1 MKSLWLLAVNTIAG
15 AALGSFLGLLIALS
29 QSPVVAPTISVLV
42 AAAVVYLTLNDAL
55 PIQRS
60 TSISTELH
68 LRTLG
73 FCVGGIAALIVG
85 LQIRSTNGLSENQL
99 VADYRSLLEI
109 GVLQD
114 DARKLV
120 SNSYTQLA
128 GARSEAER
136 LVGMSVLF
144 SSDAQPANCDEM
156 RPNRFADDTSL
167 RAKYINEGSPWT
179 KAVALYDI
187 TNRSDAP
194 INIRTYLTT
203 AYATICQN

>member
-1 MKSLWLLAVNTIAG
+1 MNNLGLYVVNAIAG
-15 AALGSFLGLLIALS
+15 ASLGGFLALLIALS

-42 AAAVVYLTLNDAL
+42 AAAVVYLALNDAL
-55 PIQRS
+55 PIERS

-68 LRTLG
+68 LRTIG

-99 VADYRSLLEI
+99 VTDYRSLLAI
-109 GVLQD
+109 GLLQD
-114 DARKLV
+114 DAQKLV

-144 SSDAQPANCDEM
+144 SSDAAPANCDEM
-156 RPNRFADDTSL
+156 RPERFADDASL
-167 RAKYINEGSPWT
+167 RAKYLSEGSPWM
-179 KAVALYDI
+179 KAVTSYDVAI
-187 TNRSDAP
+187 RGDAA
-194 INIRTYLTT
+194 INLRTYLTT
-203 AYATICQN
+203 AYASICKN